1 MNERLNVYQRKDGR
15 YEGRLTLGFTEGK
28 RSYKAFYGK
37 TAEEVTEKMLEFRRT
52 GNVNGVPAAALPLA
66 PSSVTVSTASTSPL
80 TTSTVLNPAIEKMT
94 FGTVYAEWFYSVTYR
109 VKESTA
115 ANYTNKA
122 DKHVLPTFRDTP
134 ISEITQ
140 YSIYQFIKSLQDS
153 GLSNRYICDILVL
166 VQSVFRYA
174 ARTYRIFNPM
184 DGLIKPRTPKP
195 ELNLLTPEEDAK
207 LLKIVVKNPDST
219 MLGIALARFTGLR
232 VGEVC
237 ALQWSDIDFNRQTL
251 KVSKTVQRVRITE
264 GVSGKSYNEW
274 LAGADENQN
283 AVRKTKLI
291 LTDPKSETS
300 KRVIPIPRTLLDY
313 IKKFYTEETDD
324 DTFVL
329 SGTSKPLEPRTM
341 QMRFARVLEK
351 ANLPSV
357 HFHSLRHYFASLCI
371 KLGFDVKALSEILG
385 HSSVEI
391 TLNRYVHTSFDMKV
405 EYMNRLKMKG

>member
-15 YEGRLTLGFTEGK
+15 FEGRLTLGFTEGK

-66 PSSVTVSTASTSPL
+66 SSSVTASTASTSPL

-115 ANYTNKA
+115 ASYTHKA

-134 ISEITQ
+134 ILEITQ

-195 ELNLLTPEEDAK
+195 EMNLLTPEEDAK

-251 KVSKTVQRVRITE
+251 RVSKTVQRVRITE

-313 IKKFYTEETDD
+313 IKKFVTIQN
-324 DTFVL
+324 
-329 SGTSKPLEPRTM
+329 P
-341 QMRFARVLEK
+341 
-351 ANLPSV
+351 
-357 HFHSLRHYFASLCI
+357 
-371 KLGFDVKALSEILG
+371 
-385 HSSVEI
+385 
-391 TLNRYVHTSFDMKV
+391 
-405 EYMNRLKMKG
+405 